1 MQLERGRALTMRPG
15 VSWSGSQQLVRRGAG
30 FSARQR
36 TGRPWVPLL
45 VLISL
50 RVFVVCSS
58 VLCGTRICP
67 ARRWLLVATPRNSPR
82 GLAGGCRKR
91 CSVWIK
97 RVCRVYAATPHRW
110 SLLRTASAGAQSTY
124 GGSGR
129 RREGVLRCG
138 ICCHGNGLKIVC
150 VFYRRG
156 VYEVLRREADRG
168 PCTVAPHCAL
178 PPKNR
183 PAS

>member
-58 VLCGTRICP
+58 VLCGTHACALHAGGFWWP
-67 ARRWLLVATPRNSPR
+67 PR
-82 GLAGGCRKR
+82 GTALGGLLAAAGKGVPSGSRG
-91 CSVWIK
+91 SVE
-97 RVCRVYAATPHRW
+97 CM
-110 SLLRTASAGAQSTY
+110 
-124 GGSGR
+124 
-129 RREGVLRCG
+129 
-138 ICCHGNGLKIVC
+138 
-150 VFYRRG
+150 
-156 VYEVLRREADRG
+156 
-168 PCTVAPHCAL
+168 L
-178 PPKNR
+178 PPR
-183 PAS
+183 TVSCC